1 MEPEQIIRAID
12 FTYITDAITREEA
25 LDLLKERASCK
36 DTRLQHLQQ
45 NGYPAYTTLAGWIG
59 FSDDKIRHLCGEAL
73 AQGWTHFKLKDG
85 GERADEPRRAHFA
98 RAENGSRNKLRI

>member
-25 LDLLKERASCK
+25 LDLLKEQAPCK

-45 NGYPAYTTLAGWIG
+45 NGYPAYTTSAGWIG
-59 FSDDKIRHLCGEAL
+59 YSDDKIRHLCGEAL
-73 AQGWTHFKLKDG
+73 AQGWTPFKLKVG
-85 GERADEPRRAHFA
+85 VNPAPHPRPPHLVRAQ
-98 RAENGSRNKLRI
+98 I